1 MFNFLNSIKKEA
13 NLTTTENNALTYY
26 STLSDCLDLF
36 YRIGALRQA
45 NEQEITSIIERAYT
59 ENKDYTFRILFFARD
74 IRGGLGERRVF
85 RISMD
90 YLAKTHTDSVL
101 KNLELFSEYGRWD
114 DLINLYNCNVKVI
127 QKSIISIIKQQLNKD
142 IQNMNSNNSIS
153 LLAKWIPSINAS
165 NKDTIS
171 LAKKISKE
179 LNMSYKEYRQ
189 TISKLRKYLDILEN
203 RLRTKDYSFDYSKQ
217 PSKAMIK
224 YRQAFFRN
232 DADRYMN
239 FLQSVKNGETKINT
253 GTLYPYDIVR
263 QILNNRGKISKNER
277 TSLDVTWNSLPSVN
291 IDKNSIAV
299 IDGSGSMYMSY
310 RCDLLPYQVA
320 ISLGLYF
327 AEHSTGAFA
336 NHFITFSSNP
346 RLVEVKGKD
355 IVDKV
360 NYISTFNECSNTNIQ
375 GVFDLILNTA
385 IHQKLPQKELPDTI
399 YIISDME
406 FDNCAYNNNQRCT
419 NFDCA
424 KQKFEQHGYK
434 LPNVVFWNVASRN
447 QQVPVTKH
455 QSGALLVSGSTAKI
469 FDMVQTDK
477 LNPEQ
482 FMLDIINGERYN
494 KIFA

>member
-1 MFNFLNSIKKEA
+1 
-13 NLTTTENNALTYY
+13 
-26 STLSDCLDLF
+26 
-36 YRIGALRQA
+36 
-45 NEQEITSIIERAYT
+45 
-59 ENKDYTFRILFFARD
+59 
-74 IRGGLGERRVF
+74 
-85 RISMD
+85 
-90 YLAKTHTDSVL
+90 
-101 KNLELFSEYGRWD
+101 
-114 DLINLYNCNVKVI
+114 
-127 QKSIISIIKQQLNKD
+127 
-142 IQNMNSNNSIS
+142 
-153 LLAKWIPSINAS
+153 
-165 NKDTIS
+165 
-171 LAKKISKE
+171 
-179 LNMSYKEYRQ
+179 
-189 TISKLRKYLDILEN
+189 
-203 RLRTKDYSFDYSKQ
+203 
-217 PSKAMIK
+217 
-224 YRQAFFRN
+224 
-232 DADRYMN
+232 
-239 FLQSVKNGETKINT
+239 
-253 GTLYPYDIVR
+253 
-263 QILNNRGKISKNER
+263 
-277 TSLDVTWNSLPSVN
+277 
-291 IDKNSIAV
+291 
-299 IDGSGSMYMSY
+299 MSY

-494 KIFA
+494 KIFS